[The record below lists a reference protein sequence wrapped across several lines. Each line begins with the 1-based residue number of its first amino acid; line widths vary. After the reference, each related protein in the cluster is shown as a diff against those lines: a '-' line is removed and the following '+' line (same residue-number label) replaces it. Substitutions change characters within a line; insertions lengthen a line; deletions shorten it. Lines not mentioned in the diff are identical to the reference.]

1 MIGER
6 IRAAREKCGYSLDK
20 VATEL
25 GVSFQAVSQW
35 ENGQTSPRGKR
46 LNQLSEFLNTTKAW
60 LLFGEVSSRQEM
72 SGVDDSFLNS
82 PEFLILLRGA
92 YLESIKLSIAMGWL
106 ANGHKKDISFNS
118 LADIFEGK
126 IKETL
131 NLDLLQDEEKSDSKK
146 EEALKG

>member
-6 IRAAREKCGYSLDK
+6 IRAAREKCGYSLEH

-35 ENGQTSPRGKR
+35 EKGQTSPRGKR
-46 LNQLSEFLNTTKAW
+46 LDQLSEFLQTTKSW

-72 SGVDDSFLNS
+72 SGADETFLNS

-92 YLESIKLSIAMGWL
+92 YLESIRLSIAMGWL
-106 ANGHKKDISFNS
+106 SSGQKKDISFNS

-126 IKETL
+126 VKETL
-131 NLDLLQDEEKSDSKK
+131 NLDLLSEDEKQDSKA
-146 EEALKG
+146 E